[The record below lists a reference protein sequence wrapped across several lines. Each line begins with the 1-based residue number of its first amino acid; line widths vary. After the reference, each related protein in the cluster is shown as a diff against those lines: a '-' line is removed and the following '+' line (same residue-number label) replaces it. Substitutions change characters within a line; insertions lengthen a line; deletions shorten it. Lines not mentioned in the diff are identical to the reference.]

1 VTGVEA
7 WSFPILKNFKGG
19 EGEKKKKKRE
29 SGEKKKNP
37 SVLFSDFGGK
47 ISRSFF
53 AKSVFSSLSI
63 CGIQWKL

>member
-1 VTGVEA
+1 LRE
-7 WSFPILKNFKGG
+7 S
-19 EGEKKKKKRE
+19 EQKKKKRE